1 MLLTRIFIPSL
12 ILILQLVAGSSIAQS
27 TIRSQSIFTSKEGVL
42 SVTATYNG
50 YSITAHSQKVEVWLD
65 YETSIFS
72 LRLAPMNLHTGID
85 SLDRQLSLLASPYT
99 LKGNLS
105 LGQIETDTH
114 APQVSQFTGTLESRK
129 FEKIEVTGMVQLK
142 HIDGGKEVAC
152 KLALYFDVDARSLGL
167 HGAEVI
173 SGDQHLIKIQFYET
187 VLGREY

>member
-114 APQVSQFTGTLESRK
+114 APQVSQFTGTFIFNEIN
-129 FEKIEVTGMVQLK
+129 F
-142 HIDGGKEVAC
+142 
-152 KLALYFDVDARSLGL
+152 
-167 HGAEVI
+167 
-173 SGDQHLIKIQFYET
+173 
-187 VLGREY
+187 

>member
-1 MLLTRIFIPSL
+1 MLLTRIFIAPL

-114 APQVSQFTGTLESRK
+114 APQVSQFTGTLESRS
-129 FEKIEVTGMVQLK
+129 FGKIEVAGMVQLK
-142 HIDGGKEVAC
+142 HIDGGREVAC